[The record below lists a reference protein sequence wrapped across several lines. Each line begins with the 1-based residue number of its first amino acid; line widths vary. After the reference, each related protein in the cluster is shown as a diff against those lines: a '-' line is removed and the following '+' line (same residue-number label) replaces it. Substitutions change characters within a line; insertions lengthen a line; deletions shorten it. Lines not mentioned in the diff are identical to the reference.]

1 MKTNLLNAI
10 KLVLADRLVAALTL
24 LMILLAIGY
33 CIYVGVSLQP
43 TDVQVA
49 VHYTAYGETNFYRNK
64 WYYLAS
70 FIVFGAVIAVVHT
83 ALVLKFYALERRQLA
98 IFFVGLS
105 LLMLVIA
112 WAVTRAV
119 LGIAFL

>member
-10 KLVLADRLVAALTL
+10 KLVLADRLVTVLTI
-24 LMILLAIGY
+24 LMILAAVLY
-33 CIYVGVSLQP
+33 CVYVGLSLQ
-43 TDVQVA
+43 TSDVQVA
-49 VHYTAYGETNFYRNK
+49 VHYTAFGGTNFYRDK
-64 WYYLAS
+64 WYYLIS
-70 FIVFGAVIAVVHT
+70 FIVFGVSVAFIHT

-105 LLMLVIA
+105 FLMLVIA
-112 WAVTRAV
+112 WAMTRAV